1 MLTVI
6 PRASLKRSPRAR
18 TRKNTAST
26 DTDIVCP
33 PLRSSSLLDRRK
45 TRPPPLQII
54 PEYSESEPEFDATHS
69 PATARPM
76 LYTPRQSE
84 LVSSRITLSA
94 YAFSIDDA
102 LLMIGGDAP
111 LSPALSASSS
121 TSDGASS
128 EGVPTTPGA
137 SDDEVGRDFIL
148 PTSHLR
154 PRRITIRPLCIT
166 KTRSSIYQEDEVIHN
181 YFDKVT
187 SLSVTEE
194 MTEHPAEDNSAMEA
208 AEEAEQDFY
217 TREFEDFISLL
228 PAISPA
234 TSPARRDSL
243 TLVTEAS
250 LAIVEVPEPKP
261 RGRNRHSKP
270 LPLLPPATPPASSF
284 PPILITQKSVV
295 RRKRNI
301 PSLPSYPPPP
311 SPGVSRPLPRMSVP
325 LDIEDCIFPEENFDV
340 QSRQSNIIEQ
350 VHDVEEDASIYS
362 QPSIAYTLSDNARL
376 LPPAIPE
383 TPLAGMYGEVKL
395 PRSSTDSDAPRSSVD
410 TTSSFTSSTSSN
422 TPPTSPISEEG
433 LRSRWSSSTL
443 ASLAAEPPRGTTLL
457 LPLRN
462 VFSSRAR
469 RVPPPRKML
478 PHPTPPK
485 LPKNKH
491 SLAATPSPPNKP
503 GKHVRQQ
510 GSRSSTSSAGTSA
523 SECNSRDGSPSG
535 LKRKP
540 ILVPMFLRTM

>member
-1 MLTVI
+1 MII

-45 TRPPPLQII
+45 IRPPPLQII

-76 LYTPRQSE
+76 LYTPRQPE

-94 YAFSIDDA
+94 YTFSIDDA

-194 MTEHPAEDNSAMEA
+194 MTEHPAEDKSAMEA

-228 PAISPA
+228 PAIPPA

-250 LAIVEVPEPKP
+250 LAVVEVPEPKP

-270 LPLLPPATPPASSF
+270 LPLLPPVTPPASSF
-284 PPILITQKSVV
+284 PPIPTFPLVETITQKSVV

-301 PSLPSYPPPP
+301 PSLPSYPPLP
-311 SPGVSRPLPRMSVP
+311 SPRVPRPLPRMAVP
-325 LDIEDCIFPEENFDV
+325 LDIEDCIFPEETFDV
-340 QSRQSNIIEQ
+340 QNS
-350 VHDVEEDASIYS
+350 
-362 QPSIAYTLSDNARL
+362 
-376 LPPAIPE
+376 
-383 TPLAGMYGEVKL
+383 LAGMYGEAKL
-395 PRSSTDSDAPRSSVD
+395 ARSSTDSDAPRSSVD
-410 TTSSFTSSTSSN
+410 TISSFTSSTSSN

-433 LRSRWSSSTL
+433 LRSRWSTSTL

-491 SLAATPSPPNKP
+491 SLATTPSPPNKP

-523 SECNSRDGSPSG
+523 SERDSRDGSPSG